1 MAWAAIGGAVASTVI
16 GGVMSD
22 SGGGGSGG
30 TDPRITDNIVGG
42 GNFLLGKLPSF
53 DAQFLSQSNQ
63 FSKPNAIMD
72 AQGAIASIFRD
83 YQNTALPEI
92 YQAQNSSGG
101 YNASTGQ
108 LLANDAFAAANAK
121 GAAVMLDTIQKY
133 RTLQQNDWGALANL
147 IRAIPGSGSS
157 TSGPGNAQA
166 AGQWA
171 DLGGNAIGAIIGTIN
186 KPSPNGFGGSNA
198 GGWGTGTG
206 FGSQDMGQY
215 F

>member
-1 MAWAAIGGAVASTVI
+1 MTWAAIGGAVASTVI

-108 LLANDAFAAANAK
+108 LLANDAFASANAK

-166 AGQWA
+166 ASQWA
-171 DLGGNAIGAIIGTIN
+171 DLGGNAVGAIIGGFTNN
-186 KPSPNGFGGSNA
+186 KKPPQTTSDGFWSPGFA
-198 GGWGTGTG
+198 GT
-206 FGSQDMGQY
+206 MGD
-215 F
+215 

>member
-1 MAWAAIGGAVASTVI
+1 MSWAAIGGAVASTVI

-30 TDPRITDNIVGG
+30 TDPRITDNIVSG

-133 RTLQQNDWGALANL
+133 RALQQNDWGALANL
-147 IRAIPGSGSS
+147 IRAIPGSGAS
-157 TSGPGNAQA
+157 TSGPGNSA
-166 AGQWA
+166 QWA
-171 DLGGNAIGAIIGTIN
+171 DLGGNAVGAIIGTIN